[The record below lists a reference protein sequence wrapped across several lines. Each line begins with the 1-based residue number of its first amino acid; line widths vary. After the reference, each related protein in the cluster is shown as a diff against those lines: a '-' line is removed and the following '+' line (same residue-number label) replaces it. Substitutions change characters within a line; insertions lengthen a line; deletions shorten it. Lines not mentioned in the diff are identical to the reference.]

1 MRQAVVYRNG
11 AFGFHKVWG
20 LYPLSLELSASQE
33 ELLSIE
39 LANYDNM
46 VVNWNI

>member
-11 AFGFHKVWG
+11 VLGFHKVWV
-20 LYPLSLELSASQE
+20 LYPLTVEVSASQE
-33 ELLSIE
+33 ELRSVG

-46 VVNWNI
+46 VAS